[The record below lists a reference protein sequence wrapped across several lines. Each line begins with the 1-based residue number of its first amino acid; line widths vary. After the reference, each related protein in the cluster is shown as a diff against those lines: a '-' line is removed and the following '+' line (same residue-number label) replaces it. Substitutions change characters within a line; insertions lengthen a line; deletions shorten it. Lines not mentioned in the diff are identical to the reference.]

1 MVPVEQKE
9 IEFYITKEGKILY
22 EEWFEFLK
30 DVKVQSI
37 ILKRLARVR
46 MGNLGEWR
54 SLGEGVGELKID
66 FGPGYRIYFGQEG
79 QKLIILLCGG
89 DKNTQTKDIKKAL
102 EFWKNYQRRK
112 KVED

>member
-1 MVPVEQKE
+1 MMPVEQKE
-9 IEFYITKEGKILY
+9 IELYVTREGKVPY

-30 DVKVQSI
+30 DVQAQSI

-66 FGPGYRIYFGQEG
+66 FGPGYRIYFGQES
-79 QKLIILLCGG
+79 QKLVILLCGG
-89 DKNTQTKDIKKAL
+89 DKGTQTKDINNAFK
-102 EFWKNYQRRK
+102 FWKDYQQRRK
-112 KVED
+112 VEN